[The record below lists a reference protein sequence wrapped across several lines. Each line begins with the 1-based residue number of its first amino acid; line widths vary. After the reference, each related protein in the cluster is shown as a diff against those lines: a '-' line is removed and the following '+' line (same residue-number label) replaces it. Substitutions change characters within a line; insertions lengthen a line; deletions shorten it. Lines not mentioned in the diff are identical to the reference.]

1 MVAAGGIQKELA
13 ETVGRGGTTSGA
25 TGTGTGGMLG
35 PAAVAGGEHGAHR
48 TGDATGRS
56 SIGDNTHTGT
66 TGGKLLSFG
75 VPASRSLIETLTY
88 LPRIEHRRPRNL
100 HFVSWKA
107 EGRSPLQGQA
117 CPSEISKLICRRA
130 ALRRLKASP
139 ANLSRQRRTAPST
152 L

>member
-1 MVAAGGIQKELA
+1 VVAAGGIQKELA

-35 PAAVAGGEHGAHR
+35 PAAVAAGEHR

-66 TGGKLLSFG
+66 TGGRLLSFG
-75 VPASRSLIETLTY
+75 VRESRWLIETLTY
-88 LPRIEHRRPRNL
+88 LPRIEHRRPRHL

-107 EGRSPLQGQA
+107 EGRSPLQG
-117 CPSEISKLICRRA
+117 
-130 ALRRLKASP
+130 
-139 ANLSRQRRTAPST
+139 
-152 L
+152 